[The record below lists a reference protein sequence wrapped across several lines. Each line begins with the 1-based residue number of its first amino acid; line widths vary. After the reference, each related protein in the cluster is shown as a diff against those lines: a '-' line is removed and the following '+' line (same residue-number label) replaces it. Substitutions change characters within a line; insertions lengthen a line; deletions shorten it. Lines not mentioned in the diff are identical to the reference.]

1 MRLVHK
7 LLLAVA
13 VTGLLA
19 VSSTSWAG
27 TGKQGAARV
36 KAAAAAPEGPPN
48 KGLGSRNAP
57 IVMEVFSDYSCP
69 ACRSFY
75 VSAIR
80 PMIDEYVSTG
90 KVYLIHRDFPL
101 KGVIGHEHS
110 REAALYVNAAA
121 EIGKF
126 QEVDAV
132 LYDKQATWT
141 RDGSVDATV
150 ASVLSPADMKQ
161 VRKLVEGGKLQPYID
176 SDQALGTQKGVRQTP
191 SIYVT
196 AHGTTYPLPAGGVSY
211 SLLKKFLDEQLRP

>member
-1 MRLVHK
+1 
-7 LLLAVA
+7 LAVLVA
-13 VTGLLA
+13 TPLC
-19 VSSTSWAG
+19 WAG
-27 TGKQGAARV
+27 GNRQSAAHA
-36 KAAAAAPEGPPN
+36 KLAAQAEEGPPN

-69 ACRSFY
+69 ACRGFY
-75 VSAIR
+75 ISAIR
-80 PMIDEYVSTG
+80 PLLDDYVATG

-110 REAALYVNAAA
+110 REAALYANAAA

-126 QEVDAV
+126 QEVDAA
-132 LYDKQATWT
+132 LYDKQPTWT
-141 RDGSVDATV
+141 KDGSVDATV
-150 ASVLSPADMKQ
+150 ASVLTPADMKH
-161 VRKLVEGGKLQPYID
+161 VRKLLENGKLQSYID

-211 SLLKKFLDEQLRP
+211 NLLRKFLDEQLRP